1 MLKKHIINENNIPV
15 EDSTNKGNYLD
26 INLLNEQ
33 IGDDDEDFRKV
44 FLNLVIQQL
53 TQAQENIKKS
63 IAEKDTANLKMIL
76 HKLKGTAGTA
86 GLIKLTEYAATWE
99 KKTEPNMDFISM
111 EKEMIREITT
121 GLQLI
126 KNLIQ

>member
-1 MLKKHIINENNIPV
+1 MSNKEN
-15 EDSTNKGNYLD
+15 DLD

-33 IGDDDEDFRKV
+33 IGDDDENFRKT
-44 FLNLVIQQL
+44 FLNLVIDQL
-53 TQAQENIKKS
+53 AQAEENIKKS
-63 IAEKDTANLKMIL
+63 TAEKDSANLKLIL

-86 GLIKLTEYAATWE
+86 GLLRLSERTASWE
-99 KKTEPNMDFISM
+99 NKTEPDMDFISM